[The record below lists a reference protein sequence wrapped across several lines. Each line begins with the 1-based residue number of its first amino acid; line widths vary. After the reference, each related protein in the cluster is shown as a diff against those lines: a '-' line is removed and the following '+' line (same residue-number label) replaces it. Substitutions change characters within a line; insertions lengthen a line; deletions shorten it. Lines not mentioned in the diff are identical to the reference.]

1 MFRKNGVVY
10 MYLVFDIGGTFI
22 KYMTMERSG
31 EPVNEGK
38 FPTPYQDLETL
49 IEKMAS
55 IYQGFSKRVKG
66 IAISCPGTVDV
77 NQGIVYHGGALTY
90 LHEQAL
96 ANKLQK
102 KCNVPVS
109 IENDGKCAALAEKW
123 QGSVKDYQQSVVL
136 VLGTGV
142 GGGIIIDGKLHRGVH
157 LQAGEQSYVMECYDH
172 ETGKAAFAGKACSA
186 SRMVNEIAK
195 QKGLERNDGQGVF
208 QYINNQD
215 PEAVTIFER
224 FCKNVAVQILNL
236 QYIIDPEIV
245 AIGGGISVQ
254 PALLTGI
261 KEAIEVIKADNPL
274 HMASPHVVTCHFRS
288 AANLYGALYH
298 FLLQHENEQ

>member
-1 MFRKNGVVY
+1 

-22 KYMTMERSG
+22 KYTTMKRSG
-31 EPVNEGK
+31 EPIDEGK
-38 FPTPYQDLETL
+38 FSTPYQDVEAL
-49 IEKMAS
+49 IEKMVAL
-55 IYQGFSKRVKG
+55 YQGFPNQIKG

-90 LHEQAL
+90 LDEQPL
-96 ANKLQK
+96 ANKLQQR
-102 KCNVPVS
+102 CNVPVS

-142 GGGIIIDGKLHRGVH
+142 GGGIIIDGKLHRGIH
-157 LQAGEQSYVMECYDH
+157 LEAGEQSYVMEHYDH
-172 ETGKAAFAGKACSA
+172 ETGKATFVGKTCSA

-195 QKGLERNDGQGVF
+195 HKGLEKNDGEGVF

-215 PEAVTIFER
+215 PEAVTIFKR

-254 PALLTGI
+254 PALLAGI

-298 FLLQHENEQ
+298 HLLQHAK